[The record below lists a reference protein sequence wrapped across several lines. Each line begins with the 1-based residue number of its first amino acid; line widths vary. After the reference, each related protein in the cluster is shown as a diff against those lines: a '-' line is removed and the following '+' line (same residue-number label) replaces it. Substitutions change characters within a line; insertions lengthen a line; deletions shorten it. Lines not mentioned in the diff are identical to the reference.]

1 MRMQAMVGR
10 DCPALGTCETR
21 VADGSAIRYYRLL

>member
-10 DCPALGTCETR
+10 DRPALRTSETR
-21 VADGSAIRYYRLL
+21 VADGSAIRYYGVP